1 MSETLNQIRFRID
14 GMDCASCAAKI
25 ETAVRRVR
33 GIKDVSVS
41 VAGGTMTV
49 SHDGTGDLDKI
60 AAKVRSLGYGAEPV
74 ASEKAPAKG
83 EHSHDH
89 SHHDHD
95 HDHDHGRAA
104 AATIMRMIM
113 GMSTIRTATARLR
126 QRRTVCAFGS
136 MAWIAHPARPRSIP
150 PCAACPA

>member
-1 MSETLNQIRFRID
+1 RFRID

-33 GIKDVSVS
+33 GIQDVSVS

-49 SHDGTGDLDKI
+49 NHDGTGDLDKI

-74 ASEKAPAKG
+74 ASEKG

-95 HDHDHGRAA
+95 HGACGGNHDHAHDHGHEHDHDGHSEI
-104 AATIMRMIM
+104 AAT
-113 GMSTIRTATARLR
+113 
-126 QRRTVCAFGS
+126 
-136 MAWIAHPARPRSIP
+136 
-150 PCAACPA
+150 

>member
-33 GIKDVSVS
+33 GINDVSVS

-74 ASEKAPAKG
+74 ASEKPRQRT
-83 EHSHDH
+83 SIRTIILTMTMTT
-89 SHHDHD
+89 
-95 HDHDHGRAA
+95 GRVAVTTTT
-104 AATIMRMIM
+104 TIMRMIT
-113 GMSTIRTATARLR
+113 GMSTIMTATARLR